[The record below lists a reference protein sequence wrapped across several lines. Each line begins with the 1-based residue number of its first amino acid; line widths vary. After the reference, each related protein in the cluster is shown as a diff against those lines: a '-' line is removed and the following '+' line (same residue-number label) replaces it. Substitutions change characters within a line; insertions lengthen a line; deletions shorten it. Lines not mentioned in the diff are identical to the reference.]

1 MNKKC
6 SNCLYFNGE
15 ESDKIQFCDEKET
28 YVSENSYCLKWRKR
42 YAI

>member
-15 ESDKIQFCDEKET
+15 EGDGIQFCDEKEI
-28 YVSENSYCLKWRKR
+28 YVSENNYCLKWKEK
-42 YAI
+42 YCV